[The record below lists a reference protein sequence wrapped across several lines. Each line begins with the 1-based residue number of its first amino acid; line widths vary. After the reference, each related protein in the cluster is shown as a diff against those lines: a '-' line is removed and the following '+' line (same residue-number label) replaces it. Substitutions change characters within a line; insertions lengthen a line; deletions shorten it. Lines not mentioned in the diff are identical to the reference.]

1 MKVNYIKNKCNATQ
15 LILVIIDI
23 VPFAVL
29 NLMRND
35 CQTSVIGDKTE
46 LF

>member
-1 MKVNYIKNKCNATQ
+1 MYCHSVNTCNH
-15 LILVIIDI
+15 IINF